1 MTGKA
6 DINRIEGDEFLSSY
20 PVGTYRLLFDKIGYV
35 FSYIKIS
42 SFRSK
47 ISQIIK
53 VSSGLLKNCKQNL
66 LTFYFIIP
74 TFFVVGVFT
83 F

>member
-47 ISQIIK
+47 MTK
-53 VSSGLLKNCKQNL
+53 THLRLVPCL
-66 LTFYFIIP
+66 
-74 TFFVVGVFT
+74 
-83 F
+83 